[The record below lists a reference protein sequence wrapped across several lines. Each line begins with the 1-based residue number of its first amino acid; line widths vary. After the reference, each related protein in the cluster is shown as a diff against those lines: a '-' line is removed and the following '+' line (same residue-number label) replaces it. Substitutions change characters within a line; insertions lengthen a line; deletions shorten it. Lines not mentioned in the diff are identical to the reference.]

1 VAVSVIQ
8 GAANSSVQK
17 NSPDGGRRMWL
28 GNLGPLGV
36 RRVGTIVT
44 GEGFRRAQD
53 YGGASVAGP
62 TFFWK
67 KAREFRRFRQ
77 KMVKKSGRRISAA
90 AAGGGRAEPRGSFP
104 PVNDRCR

>member
-1 VAVSVIQ
+1 
-8 GAANSSVQK
+8 
-17 NSPDGGRRMWL
+17 
-28 GNLGPLGV
+28 V

-53 YGGASVAGP
+53 YGGASVARP

-67 KAREFRRFRQ
+67 KTGYFRRMSL

-90 AAGGGRAEPRGSFP
+90 AGTGGRDERLGSCP
-104 PVNDRCR
+104 SVENRSR